1 MFELFKRV
9 KTVVSSELHA
19 LIDKAEDPIHMID
32 QYMRDMNKEIVEAE
46 KATAKIMGEEK
57 LLGRKVDDTKKLIE
71 TRQTQ
76 AVEALKSNRE
86 DLAKRALED
95 KNNLTKELQQLE
107 DLHTNALQQVVELKE
122 KLKVMKNEF
131 REMELKRNSLK
142 ARAEAARV
150 KTSINRSL
158 SNSNTASAKKGF
170 ERMEEK
176 VLREEA
182 EAETSEDLQ
191 IMNKSLDQELKEL
204 AGKSEVDLELERLK
218 EQLQE
223 EEKKSS

>member
-9 KTVVSSELHA
+9 KTVVASELHA

-32 QYMRDMNKEIVEAE
+32 QYMREMNQEIVEAE

-57 LLGRKVDDTKKLIE
+57 LLARKVEDTKKLIE
-71 TRQTQ
+71 KRELQ
-76 AVEALKSNRE
+76 AIEALKNNRE

-95 KNNLTKELQQLE
+95 KSHLTKEHQQLE
-107 DLHTNALQQVVELKE
+107 DLHTQALHQVVDLKE

-142 ARAEAARV
+142 ARAEAAKA
-150 KTSINRSL
+150 KTSINRAL
-158 SNSNTASAKKGF
+158 SNTNTASAKKGF

-176 VLREEA
+176 VLRQEA

-191 IMNKSLDQELKEL
+191 ILNKSLDQELNEMT
-204 AGKSEVDLELERLK
+204 GKSEVELELERLK
-218 EQLQE
+218 EKLQE
-223 EEKKSS
+223 DKKTS